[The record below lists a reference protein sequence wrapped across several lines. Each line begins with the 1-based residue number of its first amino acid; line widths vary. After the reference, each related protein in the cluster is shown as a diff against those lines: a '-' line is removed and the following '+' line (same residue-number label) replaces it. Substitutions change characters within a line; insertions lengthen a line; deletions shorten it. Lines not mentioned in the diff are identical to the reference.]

1 MATATLKNVTVNKVF
16 GASYQ
21 GASVY
26 EEFEFT
32 ARRGPNK
39 GKKQTGKQYYTLW
52 NKGGEPFEFDEGDV
66 LGEVTGRLS
75 ATVDEYEDK
84 ETGETKHSAKIT
96 LNDVE
101 VAGQS
106 SGSGDAGEDE
116 DW

>member
-32 ARRGPNK
+32 ARRGANK

-101 VAGQS
+101 VAGHS
-106 SGSGDAGEDE
+106 NGSDDAGEDE